1 MDDEDSLISPQNPYV
16 SSWKYSPSPFAWFSD
31 SLQIEHL
38 TVRKVNYGT
47 LLYVSAR
54 SRNAPFR
61 PYLFRSFC
69 ENDGAQDGKRWE
81 VLYAEDDS
89 ITADR
94 SVDGVIYELPRVNV
108 HSPKV
113 PREPKK

>member
-16 SSWKYSPSPFAWFSD
+16 SSWKYSPSPFASFYD
-31 SLQIEHL
+31 SLVIEHL
-38 TVRKVNYGT
+38 TVREISYGT

-54 SRNAPFR
+54 SRNSPFR
-61 PYLFRSFC
+61 PYLFRSMC
-69 ENDGAQDGKRWE
+69 DNAGAYDGKRWE

-89 ITADR
+89 ITAHT
-94 SVDGVIYELPRVNV
+94 SVDEVIYNLPRVNLG
-108 HSPKV
+108 SPKV